1 MSDDRD
7 LELRPLNEQTASSA
21 RTLSGQASSDGSDAA
36 RSVQDLEAV
45 YDIPVQ
51 VSAVLGRATMEVS
64 QLLKLGRGAVVEL
77 DRKVGEAIDIYVNN
91 KLVAR
96 RGCRGGGPARRDDDR
111 NRQRRTRM
119 MIGRMGRIPMLGRTG
134 AEPIGAASR
143 HAEKGTLVGLL
154 AGVGMLAAAIAL
166 GGSAKSFVDL
176 PSLLI
181 VFGGTLAVIVIC
193 FSSEE
198 VQTMLCVVGGTLSSA
213 SPDPTAAA
221 VRALEFAEQAR
232 KHGLLRLE
240 LLLDQHVDSPF
251 LRKAM
256 CDGAAIAEL
265 EEVLRNDIQAT
276 LHRLRRSAA
285 VLRRAA
291 DYAPAMGL
299 IGTLIGLVQ
308 MLGHLDNPQHIGP
321 GMAVALLTTFYGAV
335 LANMFLS
342 PLAVKLERNAHD
354 EELVCTVYLMAA
366 VSISR
371 QENPRRLELLV
382 NSVLPP
388 AMRVRYFD

>member
-1 MSDDRD
+1 
-7 LELRPLNEQTASSA
+7 
-21 RTLSGQASSDGSDAA
+21 
-36 RSVQDLEAV
+36 
-45 YDIPVQ
+45 
-51 VSAVLGRATMEVS
+51 
-64 QLLKLGRGAVVEL
+64 
-77 DRKVGEAIDIYVNN
+77 
-91 KLVAR
+91 
-96 RGCRGGGPARRDDDR
+96 
-111 NRQRRTRM
+111 M
-119 MIGRMGRIPMLGRTG
+119 MMGRMGRIPILGRT
-134 AEPIGAASR
+134 ATAPIGAPAR

-154 AGVGMLAAAIAL
+154 GGIGILSAAIAL

-181 VFGGTLAVIVIC
+181 VVGGTLAAIIIC
-193 FSSEE
+193 FSSDE
-198 VQTMLCVVGGTLSSA
+198 VQNMLRVIGRTISSP

-221 VRALEFAEQAR
+221 VLTLQFAEQAR
-232 KHGLLRLE
+232 KHGLLHLE
-240 LLLDQHVDSPF
+240 FLLDQQAEAPF
-251 LRKAM
+251 LRKALSM
-256 CDGAAIAEL
+256 VIDGAPIAEL

-276 LHRLRRSAA
+276 LQRFRRSAA

-299 IGTLIGLVQ
+299 IGTLVGLVQ
-308 MLGHLDNPQHIGP
+308 MLGHLDDPQHIGP

-335 LANMFLS
+335 LANMILS
-342 PLAVKLERNAHD
+342 PLAVNLERNAHD